1 VSGSPT
7 TPAVGAA
14 RLDLPGPAE
23 EEGRLADPSSTLKGN
38 TLMSVLTAP
47 TARPGTPASP
57 SGPPKLSGAG
67 LRRAQAETLR
77 TPRFRYSIPARLLF
91 WMVDVIYGRQRT
103 LRKFIVL
110 EIVARVPYQAWE
122 RAAYGALT
130 RMHSRLRLAG
140 RIFERVVET
149 RAQQDNEQYHL
160 LILEELAQRQGS
172 ARPFLRF
179 RLLPWLMAV
188 GYYQLSWLL
197 YVCWPAASYRL
208 NAAFEDHAEHDYM
221 LFVTE
226 HPEWEGQPYDGSFQA
241 GYGHRGSLADL
252 FRQIGH
258 DERVHK
264 LESLAALDEPRLRDD
279 LSTALKARSQ
289 RLSADHRQPQSR

>member
-1 VSGSPT
+1 
-7 TPAVGAA
+7 
-14 RLDLPGPAE
+14 
-23 EEGRLADPSSTLKGN
+23 
-38 TLMSVLTAP
+38 MSVLTTPLAP
-47 TARPGTPASP
+47 PGSPPRPP
-57 SGPPKLSGAG
+57 GPPKLSAAD

-77 TPRFRYSIPARLLF
+77 TPRFDYSIPARLLF
-91 WMVDVIYGRQRT
+91 WLVDVIYGRQRS
-103 LRKFIVL
+103 LRKFVVL

-130 RMHSRLRLAG
+130 RVHPRLRLAG

-160 LILEELAQRQGS
+160 LILEELAQRRGL
-172 ARPFLRF
+172 ARPVLRF

-197 YVCWPAASYRL
+197 YLCWPAASYRL

-226 HPEWEGQPYDGSFQA
+226 HPEWEVRRYDGSFQE
-241 GYGHRGSLADL
+241 GYGHHGSLADL

-279 LSTALKARSQ
+279 LSAALAARSAPAHGHLLAGHAAAV
-289 RLSADHRQPQSR
+289 RHPRDEPAGTS

>member
-1 VSGSPT
+1 MAG
-7 TPAVGAA
+7 
-14 RLDLPGPAE
+14 
-23 EEGRLADPSSTLKGN
+23 PSSILKGN
-38 TLMSVLTAP
+38 TPMSVLTTPA
-47 TARPGTPASP
+47 ARPGSPASP
-57 SGPPKLSGAG
+57 PGPPKLSGAA
-67 LRRAQAETLR
+67 LRQAQAETLR

-91 WMVDVIYGRQRT
+91 WIVDVIYGRQRT
-103 LRKFIVL
+103 LPKFIVL

-122 RAAYGALT
+122 RAAYGTLT
-130 RMHSRLRLAG
+130 RVHRRLRLAG

-160 LILEELAQRQGS
+160 LILEELAQRQGF
-172 ARPFLRF
+172 ARPLLRF

-188 GYYQLSWLL
+188 SYYQLSWLL

-226 HPEWEGQPYDGSFQA
+226 HPEWEAQPYDGSFQA
-241 GYGHRGSLADL
+241 GYGHHGSLADL

-279 LSTALKARSQ
+279 LSAAPKARSQ
-289 RLSADHRQPQSR
+289 RRPAAATGSALTSSGRAGK

>member
-1 VSGSPT
+1 
-7 TPAVGAA
+7 
-14 RLDLPGPAE
+14 
-23 EEGRLADPSSTLKGN
+23 
-38 TLMSVLTAP
+38 MSVLTAP
-47 TARPGTPASP
+47 AARPDSPACP
-57 SGPPKLSGAG
+57 LGPPKLPAAE
-67 LRRAQAETLR
+67 LRRAQSETLR
-77 TPRFRYSIPARLLF
+77 TPRFDYSFPARLLF
-91 WMVDVIYGRQRT
+91 WMVDLIYGRQRS
-103 LRKFIVL
+103 LRKFVVL

-130 RMHSRLRLAG
+130 RVHPQLRLAG
-140 RIFERVVET
+140 RIFDRVVET
-149 RAQQDNEQYHL
+149 RAQQDNEQFHL
-160 LILEELAQRQGS
+160 LILEELAQRLGL
-172 ARPFLRF
+172 ARPVLRF
-179 RLLPWLMAV
+179 RILPWLMAV

-197 YVCWPAASYRL
+197 YICWPAASYRL

-226 HPEWEGQPYDGSFQA
+226 HPEWEGQPYDGSFRD

-279 LSTALKARSQ
+279 LSVALAARSQ
-289 RLSADHRQPQSR
+289 RLPGCHTQP

>member
-1 VSGSPT
+1 
-7 TPAVGAA
+7 
-14 RLDLPGPAE
+14 
-23 EEGRLADPSSTLKGN
+23 
-38 TLMSVLTAP
+38 MSVLTAP
-47 TARPGTPASP
+47 TARPDTPTSP
-57 SGPPKLSGAG
+57 SGPPKLSGTD

-91 WMVDVIYGRQRT
+91 WIVDVIYGRQRT

-130 RMHSRLRLAG
+130 RMHRRLGLAG

-197 YVCWPAASYRL
+197 YICWPAASYRL

-226 HPEWEGQPYDGSFQA
+226 HPEWEVQPYDGSFQA
-241 GYGHRGSLADL
+241 GYGHHGSLADL

-279 LSTALKARSQ
+279 LSATLKARSQ
-289 RLSADHRQPQSR
+289 RLSADHRQQPQSR

>member
-1 VSGSPT
+1 
-7 TPAVGAA
+7 
-14 RLDLPGPAE
+14 
-23 EEGRLADPSSTLKGN
+23 
-38 TLMSVLTAP
+38 MSVLTAP
-47 TARPGTPASP
+47 AARPDWPASP
-57 SGPPKLSGAG
+57 AGPPKLSGAA

-77 TPRFRYSIPARLLF
+77 APRFRCSAPARLLF
-91 WMVDVIYGRQRT
+91 LVVDLMYGRRRT

-130 RMHSRLRLAG
+130 RMHPRLRLAG

-160 LILEELAQRQGS
+160 LILEELAQRQGL

-179 RLLPWLMAV
+179 RLLPWLMAA

-208 NAAFEDHAEHDYM
+208 NAAFEDHAEHEYM

-226 HPEWEGQPYDGSFQA
+226 HPEWEAQPYDGSFRA

-258 DERVHK
+258 DERAHK

-279 LSTALKARSQ
+279 LSAALGARSQ
-289 RLSADHRQPQSR
+289 HLGSDHRTPSQVPGEGGQR

>member
-1 VSGSPT
+1 
-7 TPAVGAA
+7 
-14 RLDLPGPAE
+14 
-23 EEGRLADPSSTLKGN
+23 
-38 TLMSVLTAP
+38 MSVLTAQASRP
-47 TARPGTPASP
+47 GSPARPP
-57 SGPPKLSGAG
+57 GPPKLSATR
-67 LRRAQAETLR
+67 LRRAQSDTLR
-77 TPRFRYSIPARLLF
+77 SPRFDYSIPARLLF
-91 WMVDVIYGRQRT
+91 WMVDVIYGRQRS
-103 LRKFIVL
+103 LRKFVVL

-130 RMHSRLRLAG
+130 RVHPRLRMAD

-160 LILEELAQRQGS
+160 LILEELAQRHGL
-172 ARPFLRF
+172 ARPVLRF

-197 YVCWPAASYRL
+197 YICWPAASYRL

-226 HPEWEGQPYDGSFQA
+226 HPDWEVQPYDGSFQE
-241 GYGHRGSLADL
+241 GYGHHGSVADL

-264 LESLAALDEPRLRDD
+264 LESLAALQEPRLRDD
-279 LSTALKARSQ
+279 LSAARATRNRRLPGTPAGSQRSGAAEAEAGSGARSF
-289 RLSADHRQPQSR
+289 RMPRGEGG

>member
-1 VSGSPT
+1 
-7 TPAVGAA
+7 
-14 RLDLPGPAE
+14 
-23 EEGRLADPSSTLKGN
+23 
-38 TLMSVLTAP
+38 MSVLTAP
-47 TARPGTPASP
+47 AARPDSPASP
-57 SGPPKLSGAG
+57 PGPPKLSGAA

-91 WMVDVIYGRQRT
+91 CIVDLIYGRQRT

-130 RMHSRLRLAG
+130 RVHPRLRLAG

-160 LILEELAQRQGS
+160 LILEELAQRQGL

-197 YVCWPAASYRL
+197 YICWPAASYRL

-226 HPEWEGQPYDGSFQA
+226 HPEWEAQPYEGSFQA
-241 GYGHRGSLADL
+241 GYGHHGSLAGL

-279 LSTALKARSQ
+279 LSAALKERSQ
-289 RLSADHRQPQSR
+289 RLQADHRPQSQSQ

>member
-1 VSGSPT
+1 
-7 TPAVGAA
+7 
-14 RLDLPGPAE
+14 
-23 EEGRLADPSSTLKGN
+23 
-38 TLMSVLTAP
+38 MSVLTTPATRP
-47 TARPGTPASP
+47 DSPARPP
-57 SGPPKLSGAG
+57 GPPKLSAAG
-67 LRRAQAETLR
+67 LHRAQAETLR
-77 TPRFRYSIPARLLF
+77 TPQFRYSIPARLLF
-91 WMVDVIYGRQRT
+91 WMVDLVYGRQRT

-130 RMHSRLRLAG
+130 RVHPRLGLAE
-140 RIFERVVET
+140 RVFERVVET

-160 LILEELAQRQGS
+160 LILEELAQCGGL
-172 ARPFLRF
+172 ARPVLRF

-197 YVCWPAASYRL
+197 YICWPAASYRL

-226 HPEWEGQPYDGSFQA
+226 HPEWEAQRYDGSFQD
-241 GYGHRGSLADL
+241 GYGHHGSLADL

-264 LESLAALDEPRLRDD
+264 LESLAALDEPRLRDNPSAD
-279 LSTALKARSQ
+279 LKARSQ
-289 RLSADHRQPQSR
+289 RLHADHRQQP

>member
-1 VSGSPT
+1 
-7 TPAVGAA
+7 
-14 RLDLPGPAE
+14 
-23 EEGRLADPSSTLKGN
+23 
-38 TLMSVLTAP
+38 MSVLTGPA
-47 TARPGTPASP
+47 TRPASP
-57 SGPPKLSGAG
+57 ANPPGPPKLSPDA

-77 TPRFRYSIPARLLF
+77 APRFRYSIPARLLF

-130 RMHSRLRLAG
+130 RVHPRLRLAG

-149 RAQQDNEQYHL
+149 RAQQDNEQFHL
-160 LILEELAQRQGS
+160 LILEELAQRQGL
-172 ARPFLRF
+172 ARPVLRF

-188 GYYQLSWLL
+188 GYYQLAWLL
-197 YVCWPAASYRL
+197 YVCWPAPSYRL

-226 HPEWEGQPYDGSFQA
+226 HPDWEGQPCDGSFAA
-241 GYGHRGSLADL
+241 GYGHHGSLADL

-258 DERVHK
+258 DEQVHK
-264 LESLAALDEPRLRDD
+264 LESLAALREPRLGD
-279 LSTALKARSQ
+279 ARS
-289 RLSADHRQPQSR
+289 SARPSGADVPRT

>member
-1 VSGSPT
+1 MPGRGCRNHPRGSLRMQMM
-7 TPAVGAA
+7 V
-14 RLDLPGPAE
+14 
-23 EEGRLADPSSTLKGN
+23 
-38 TLMSVLTAP
+38 VL
-47 TARPGTPASP
+47 RSASP
-57 SGPPKLSGAG
+57 ANPPAPPKLSPDG
-67 LRRAQAETLR
+67 LRKAHAETLR
-77 TPRFRYSIPARLLF
+77 TPRFRCSILARLLF

-122 RAAYGALT
+122 RAAHGTLT
-130 RMHSRLRLAG
+130 RVHPRLRLAG

-149 RAQQDNEQYHL
+149 RAQQDNEQFHL
-160 LILEELAQRQGS
+160 LILEELAQRRGL
-172 ARPFLRF
+172 ARPVLRF

-208 NAAFEDHAEHDYM
+208 NAAFEDHAELEYM

-226 HPEWEGQPYDGSFQA
+226 HPDWEGQPYDGSFEA
-241 GYGHRGSLADL
+241 GYGYYGSLADL

-258 DERVHK
+258 DERMHK
-264 LESLAALDEPRLRDD
+264 LESLAALGEPRLGGV
-279 LSTALKARSQ
+279 
-289 RLSADHRQPQSR
+289 LSAAPSAADLPRT

>member
-1 VSGSPT
+1 
-7 TPAVGAA
+7 
-14 RLDLPGPAE
+14 
-23 EEGRLADPSSTLKGN
+23 
-38 TLMSVLTAP
+38 MSVLTAP
-47 TARPGTPASP
+47 AAPPGSPASP
-57 SGPPKLSGAG
+57 AGPPKLPTAG

-91 WMVDVIYGRQRT
+91 WVVDVIYGPQRT
-103 LRKFIVL
+103 LRKFTVL

-130 RMHSRLRLAG
+130 RVHPRPRLAG
-140 RIFERVVET
+140 RIFERVVQT
-149 RAQQDNEQYHL
+149 RAQQDNEQFHL
-160 LILEELAQRQGS
+160 LILEELAQRQGL
-172 ARPFLRF
+172 ARSVLRF

-208 NAAFEDHAEHDYM
+208 NAAFEDHAEHEYM

-226 HPEWEGQPYDGSFQA
+226 HPTWESQPYDGSFGD
-241 GYGHRGSLADL
+241 GYGFHGSLADL

-264 LESLAALDEPRLRDD
+264 LESLAALEEPRLRGD
-279 LSTALKARSQ
+279 LSAALQARREQ
-289 RLSADHRQPQSR
+289 VGI

>member
-1 VSGSPT
+1 MSVVT
-7 TPAVGAA
+7 TPAA
-14 RLDLPGPAE
+14 RSD
-23 EEGRLADPSSTLKGN
+23 S
-38 TLMSVLTAP
+38 
-47 TARPGTPASP
+47 PASP
-57 SGPPKLSGAG
+57 PGPPKLSSAA

-77 TPRFRYSIPARLLF
+77 TPQFRYSIPARLLF
-91 WMVDVIYGRQRT
+91 WIVDVIYGRQRT
-103 LRKFIVL
+103 LQKFIVL
-110 EIVARVPYQAWE
+110 EIVARLPYQAWE
-122 RAAYGALT
+122 RAAYGTLT
-130 RMHSRLRLAG
+130 RVHARLRLAG

-149 RAQQDNEQYHL
+149 RAQQDNEQFHL
-160 LILEELAQRQGS
+160 LILEELAQRQGF

-208 NAAFEDHAEHDYM
+208 NAAFEDHAEHEYM

-226 HPEWEGQPYDGSFQA
+226 HPRWEGQPYDGSFKD
-241 GYGHRGSLADL
+241 GYGHHGSLADL

-264 LESLAALDEPRLRDD
+264 LESLAALGEPRLGDGRSAPESAQAGN
-279 LSTALKARSQ
+279 LTGNHARAI
-289 RLSADHRQPQSR
+289 R

>member
-1 VSGSPT
+1 M
-7 TPAVGAA
+7 
-14 RLDLPGPAE
+14 
-23 EEGRLADPSSTLKGN
+23 KGN
-38 TLMSVLTAP
+38 TPMPVLIAP
-47 TARPGTPASP
+47 TARPESPANP
-57 SGPPKLSGAG
+57 PGPPKLSPDA
-67 LRRAQAETLR
+67 LRRVQAETLR
-77 TPRFRYSIPARLLF
+77 TPRFDYSIPARLLF

-110 EIVARVPYQAWE
+110 EIVARGPYQAWE

-130 RMHSRLRLAG
+130 RVHARLRLAG

-160 LILEELAQRQGS
+160 LILEELAQRQGV

-179 RLLPWLMAV
+179 WLLPWLMAV

-208 NAAFEDHAEHDYM
+208 NAAFEDHAEHEYM

-226 HPEWEGQPYDGSFQA
+226 HPEWEAQPYDGSFQA
-241 GYGHRGSLADL
+241 GYGHHGSLADL

-279 LSTALKARSQ
+279 PAAAPATRSSRPAGTSGDPQ
-289 RLSADHRQPQSR
+289 R

>member
-1 VSGSPT
+1 
-7 TPAVGAA
+7 
-14 RLDLPGPAE
+14 
-23 EEGRLADPSSTLKGN
+23 
-38 TLMSVLTAP
+38 MSVLTAP
-47 TARPGTPASP
+47 VARPGSPARP
-57 SGPPKLSGAG
+57 PGPPKLSAAD
-67 LRRAQAETLR
+67 LRLAQAQTLR
-77 TPRFRYSIPARLLF
+77 APRFDYSLPAKLLF
-91 WMVDVIYGRQRT
+91 WMVDVIYGRPRS
-103 LRKFIVL
+103 LRKFVVL

-130 RMHSRLRLAG
+130 RVHRRLRLAG

-160 LILEELAQRQGS
+160 LILEELAQRCGGP
-172 ARPFLRF
+172 RPGLRF

-197 YVCWPAASYRL
+197 YICWPAASYRL

-226 HPEWEGQPYDGSFQA
+226 HPEWEAQPYDGSFQD
-241 GYGHRGSLADL
+241 GYGHHGSLADL

-264 LESLAALDEPRLRDD
+264 LESLAALAEPRLRDD
-279 LSTALKARSQ
+279 LAGAIATRSSRLAGTSSAPQRPETAGAETGSGPRT
-289 RLSADHRQPQSR
+289 